1 MSSST
6 YSYTGGIVGNLN
18 PWNMAGSDKVVVE
31 GCVNMAS
38 VTFTGNTTRNDEF
51 IVAVGRV
58 IAFSSHDACDTQ
70 TKKLC
75 ELQ

>member
-31 GCVNMAS
+31 GCVNTES
-38 VTFTGNTTRNDEF
+38 VLFTGNTTEDDES
-51 IVAVGRV
+51 IVAVGGV
-58 IAFSSHDACDTQ
+58 ITFFLLVLVT
-70 TKKLC
+70 
-75 ELQ
+75 